1 MEEGNANLQGSR
13 TKESSL
19 FFPPLK
25 NGRWCLCR
33 RDQVRKKEPRKEGVN
48 PELRWSVNLRIDLRP
63 SYSRSGDGRERWR
76 YSASVRFLR
85 VSCQFHLQ
93 HHFWHFQQAVSYAIQ
108 PGCFLSPP
116 GTSLLALGIWQLL
129 TALPSLFW
137 VSPFP
142 SFRHWPCPGAPPA
155 VPCSLSLSPQLHRI
169 LLGVTSLVKYR
180 HVLGQWFS
188 LLLICMIAKPFR
200 KLELE
205 MYHFIVTK

>member
-1 MEEGNANLQGSR
+1 MEEGNANLRGSR

-19 FFPPLK
+19 FFFPLK
-25 NGRWCLCR
+25 NGRSCLCR

-63 SYSRSGDGRERWR
+63 SHSRSGDGRERWR

-85 VSCQFHLQ
+85 ISCQFHLQ

-108 PGCFLSPP
+108 LGCFPSPP

-137 VSPFP
+137 ELHFP
-142 SFRHWPCPGAPPA
+142 ASGTDPVQG
-155 VPCSLSLSPQLHRI
+155 
-169 LLGVTSLVKYR
+169 
-180 HVLGQWFS
+180 
-188 LLLICMIAKPFR
+188 LLLLFLAASPWAPNSTEFSWGW
-200 KLELE
+200 L
-205 MYHFIVTK
+205 H